1 MKQQNKETVFL
12 LAVTTVLAIA
22 ISRAYAAPETSNFLP
37 VVQASQS
44 QPK

>member
-22 ISRAYAAPETSNFLP
+22 ITRAYAAPEVGFFLP
-37 VVQASQS
+37 AVQASQS